1 METIKR
7 KTHKL
12 NASGQ
17 SVGRLAT
24 EIVVLLRG
32 KNKPNFEPHVDGG
45 DFVEVTSCKE
55 MKFTGKKL
63 DQKEYITHS
72 NYPGG
77 LKRKKIKEVFEQD
90 PGEVL
95 RRAVLGMLPKINS
108 EFQNPKSKF
117 REAIAGRRCGRDSL
131 RDVGCGMRDAGK

>member
-1 METIKR
+1 MKEIKR
-7 KTHKL
+7 QTHKL
-12 NASGQ
+12 DATNQ

-24 EIVVLLRG
+24 EVVGLLRG
-32 KNKPNFEPHVDGG
+32 KNKSSFEPHVDGG
-45 DFVEVTSCKE
+45 DFVEVVNCDK

-77 LKRKKIKEVFEQD
+77 LKRKKVQEVFEQN

-95 RRAVLGMLPKINS
+95 RRAVIGMLPKN
-108 EFQNPKSKF
+108 K
-117 REAIAGRRCGRDSL
+117 L
-131 RDVGCGMRDAGK
+131 RPLMIKRLKTIKAEKPAK